1 MAEGPEREHPEEG
14 TPPPPAG
21 KEAEPAAEPEPEED
35 PAARA
40 EREVAEAEQ
49 LLRAW
54 EAGGAKEAGAA
65 APFALTIQPVIGGE
79 EAAITL
85 EGVTSTMTT
94 AELHKR
100 IHNEMNRG
108 RTRTSSGSSSRQGD
122 RSR

>member
-1 MAEGPEREHPEEG
+1 MPEQDREGGPAEEG
-14 TPPPPAG
+14 TPPPAVG
-21 KEAEPAAEPEPEED
+21 GEAEPEPED

-40 EREVAEAEQ
+40 EREVSEAEQ

-65 APFALTIQPVIGGE
+65 TPFALTVQPSIGGE
-79 EAAITL
+79 DAAIKL

-100 IHNEMNRG
+100 IHWT
-108 RTRTSSGSSSRQGD
+108 TRR
-122 RSR
+122 